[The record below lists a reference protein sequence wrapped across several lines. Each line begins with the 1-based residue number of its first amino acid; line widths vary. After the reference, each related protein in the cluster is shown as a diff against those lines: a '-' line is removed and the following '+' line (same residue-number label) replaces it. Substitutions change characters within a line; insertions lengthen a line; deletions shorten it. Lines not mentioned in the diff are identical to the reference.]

1 MPIQYRLEPV
11 DKEVIQETIQEELLK
26 NIPNDYWTLFED
38 GNFIVYKDWKFYP
51 IRDNKNIKKTATDI
65 LTMNKR
71 NQSDFTVIA
80 ENTAEAEG
88 FLGFSKNE
96 EDEGLYVWSE
106 WPEIEPIKIFN
117 NINELIAILNNSSRF
132 NNNDLDKMLDLIKT
146 KKMFFYIMDNEIGN
160 VMGDMSFDYF
170 PAFSYYFWTDQNIP
184 QTLTKDNSHF
194 SVEMIDKEIFIN
206 DVLNDIDM
214 EENSIILNQMSNESI
229 EFYPHEVLEAIED

>member
-11 DKEVIQETIQEELLK
+11 DKEVIQKTSQEELLK

-38 GNFIVYKDWKFYP
+38 GNFIVYKDWNFYP

-71 NQSDFTVIA
+71 NQSDHTVIA
-80 ENTAEAEG
+80 ENTAVTEG

-96 EDEGLYVWSE
+96 EVEGLYVWSE

-117 NINELIAILNNSSRF
+117 NINELITILKNYSRF
-132 NNNDLDKMLDLIKT
+132 NDNDFDKMLDLIKT
-146 KKMFFYIMDNEIGN
+146 KAMFYYIMDNEIGN
-160 VMGDMSFDYF
+160 VMGEMSFDYF
-170 PAFSYYFWTDQNIP
+170 PAYSYYFWTEEKIP
-184 QTLTKDNSHF
+184 QTLANKKSHF
-194 SVEMIDKEIFIN
+194 SVEIIDKEIFMN

-214 EENSIILNQMSNESI
+214 EENSILINPMSNESI
-229 EFYPHEVLEAIED
+229 EFYPHEVLEEIEE